1 MDRQPKP
8 YKDFD
13 LTRVHIVD
21 KHYVPPKARR
31 PDEIARRHS
40 LPRGTVLL
48 EKQRDGIS
56 IASDILQQD
65 YDRPDEDF
73 IIETLGASA
82 LNAGWYTF
90 AQGAPVMRRRLKLP
104 ELADDD
110 ADWRETRSGLLVK
123 IREGLVGATHM
134 AESVRIS
141 HVNRLET
148 HRQAALLGRQLGNVS
163 LKLTSLPIANAPM
176 GQSAFDI
183 QDAARLRSL
192 DALETARTFAD
203 RTLGLH
209 PSIAQ
214 LADPD
219 SPLSVY
225 WRRNAPDGA
234 YNAYEQALE
243 EHPYRR

>member
-1 MDRQPKP
+1 MNRQPKP

-13 LTRVHIVD
+13 LTSTHIVD
-21 KHYVPPKARR
+21 NHYVPPKARR
-31 PDEIARRHS
+31 SDEIARRHS

-65 YDRPDEDF
+65 YDQPDKDF

-82 LNAGWYTF
+82 LNTSWYTF
-90 AQGAPVMRRRLKLP
+90 AQSAPVMRRRLKLP
-104 ELADDD
+104 ELADDQ
-110 ADWRETRSGLLVK
+110 ADWRETRPGLLVK

-134 AESVRIS
+134 AEKVRMS

-148 HRQAALLGRQLGNVS
+148 RRQTTLLGRQLGNVS
-163 LKLTSLPIANAPM
+163 LKIASLPIANTAM

-183 QDAARLRSL
+183 QEAARLRSL
-192 DALETARTFAD
+192 EALETARTFAD

-225 WRRNAPDGA
+225 WRRNAPNEA
-234 YNAYEQALE
+234 HNAYEQALE
-243 EHPYRR
+243 EHPYSQ